1 MIRVN
6 RHLLDVGIAVQE
18 VGQQVAHRPIEV
30 IDSDPGA
37 AVAHIVSER
46 LPGGQLVVCDITHPD
61 LSEEAPGG
69 RLDLLKSR
77 DFVGPSFPD
86 HGESPGLTP
95 Y

>member
-37 AVAHIVSER
+37 TVAHIVSER
-46 LPGGQLVVCDITHPD
+46 LPGGQLVVC
-61 LSEEAPGG
+61 G
-69 RLDLLKSR
+69 RLDPLESR

-86 HGESPGLTP
+86 HGEFPGLTR